1 MSSLYGIHEAMSQ
14 ANAMTSSVQNYN
26 ANARQ
31 VNEERGRDAKLAT
44 ELKSG
49 KYKAE
54 HMKTEAMGG
63 VEGLIGLSGLVG
75 KLGPGGTLARQAKT
89 LSGTGMSYFSP
100 AGQAALT
107 NVKIAQ
113 KQNWLSEKTKGSIQP
128 AYEDELHPSVPEWA
142 RQGTTYDKMATAG
155 SNAVGSLKSTLKTG
169 PSKVLSAFHSQSEF
183 GSMIPED
190 QANYVINQNK
200 IGGIGKSVK
209 GGDIVQPA
217 GEDGSSAPEGA
228 TLPGGE
234 VARQRVISDSLPATE
249 DETGFLTGEGSGGD
263 RVGFSTTES
272 SGQFRGLGY
281 GADGRE
287 LAIRGSMNDPV
298 APSDAIPEVDSFAP
312 NEAFAQRNTEAR
324 TGGPG
329 VEGVSADQQELAKA
343 VGPIPDV
350 KRSIPG
356 VEGGAIQRYGAP
368 PIPEYQS
375 IGISSAGGQQF
386 RTEQSLG
393 EGGPVGGFS
402 AGLFEEEGESGGVGS
417 LAGTK
422 RIFSD
427 PTGSIGSEQGAKE
440 ATVTKGLKT
449 AGVDASTAS
458 AVGDLA
464 GKAIGLGAGV
474 LSAGEDISQGKLAGD
489 NMAEKIGNVG
499 AIVGSALDV
508 VGTVFAPAE
517 ALGALI
523 GVASAGLQA
532 GGNIEEAVK
541 KKAPG
546 VVKAQDMG
554 EVQGRDLAS
563 EGLLASAPVSA
574 GLKATPMGA
583 GSF

>member
-14 ANAMTSSVQNYN
+14 ANAMTSAVQNYN

-31 VNEERGRDAKLAT
+31 VNEERGRDAKIAT

-75 KLGPGGTLARQAKT
+75 RLGPGGDLARQAKT

-107 NVKIAQ
+107 NVKIAK
-113 KQNWLSEKTKGSIQP
+113 KQNWLSEKTAGSIQP

-142 RQGTTYDKMATAG
+142 RQGTTYDRMATAG
-155 SNAVGSLKSTLKTG
+155 SNAVGSIKSTLKTG
-169 PSKVLSAFHSQSEF
+169 GKRVVSDFHGLEF
-183 GSMIPED
+183 GTGNAIDKD
-190 QANYVINQNK
+190 QAKYITQQRAAGN
-200 IGGIGKSVK
+200 IGRSVK
-209 GGDIVQPA
+209 GGEIVFQ
-217 GEDGSSAPEGA
+217 PEGQA
-228 TLPGGE
+228 SDQTRPGGE
-234 VARQRVISDSLPATE
+234 VARQREIEENKPATE
-249 DETGFLTGEGSGGD
+249 DETGFLTGTGDETAQQFSGA
-263 RVGFSTTES
+263 
-272 SGQFRGLGY
+272 GY
-281 GADGRE
+281 GTGGRVLVE
-287 LAIRGSMNDPV
+287 RGSVTGDTPDT
-298 APSDAIPEVDSFAP
+298 SIPEVDSFAP
-312 NEAFAQRNTEAR
+312 NEAFALRNTEAR

-329 VEGVSADQQELAKA
+329 VEA
-343 VGPIPDV
+343 GPTAEEQAIWKPPGGNINPDV
-350 KRSIPG
+350 PTQYR
-356 VEGGAIQRYGAP
+356 RFGAP
-368 PIPEYQS
+368 PLPEHQS
-375 IGISSAGGQQF
+375 IGISSTLAEGG
-386 RTEQSLG
+386 TEQALG

-402 AGLFEEEGESGGVGS
+402 AGLFVEEGEAAGVGS

-427 PTGSIGSEQGAKE
+427 PTGTIGSEQGAKE

-449 AGVDASTAS
+449 AGLSGETAS

-474 LSAGEDISQGKLAGD
+474 LSAGEDIAQGKLAGD
-489 NMAEKIGNVG
+489 NMAEKLGNVG

-508 VGTVFAPAE
+508 IGTVFAPAE

-546 VVKAQDMG
+546 VTKAQDMG
-554 EVQGRDLAS
+554 EVQGKDLAS
-563 EGLLASAPVSA
+563 EGLLASAPVSQ
-574 GLKATPMGA
+574 GLKATPMGG